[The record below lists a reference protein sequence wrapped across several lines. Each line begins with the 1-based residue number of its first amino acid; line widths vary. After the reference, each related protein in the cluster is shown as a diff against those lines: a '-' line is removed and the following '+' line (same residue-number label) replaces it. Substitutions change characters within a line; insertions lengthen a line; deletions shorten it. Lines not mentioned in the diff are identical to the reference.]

1 MDCFAMFRGLRTFQI
16 LSLAVVASLAV
27 AVSPGARAETFL
39 TVDDVPVDVTAKDA
53 NAARDQAIATV
64 QSKAFDK
71 LMGQLVPNAAD
82 VARLHPGQQQIEGFV
97 QDFMVENE
105 RVSTVRYIGT
115 YSVRFRESLVRKYL
129 ADSGVGSVA
138 GIASVDGQQQVT
150 STEQLPMGVRT
161 SFQIGAP
168 VVSIEEWVKLRNQLA
183 GTAGVQRVQLDALTR
198 SGAAVTLDFLGDV
211 IALQAALANS
221 GYVLAQMSPA
231 DAGGPGTFQLR
242 PAGSAPP
249 PPPQA
254 SVQ

>member
-1 MDCFAMFRGLRTFQI
+1 MFRGLRTFQI
-16 LSLAVVASLAV
+16 LSSTAAFCLALTAA
-27 AVSPGARAETFL
+27 PGARAETYL

-53 NAARDQAIATV
+53 NAARDQAIAAV

-71 LMGQLVPNAAD
+71 LVGQLVTNAAD
-82 VARLHPGQQQIEGFV
+82 QARLHPGQQQIEGFV

-129 ADSGVGSVA
+129 ADSGIGSVA
-138 GIASVDGQQQVT
+138 GIGSADGQQQVT
-150 STEQLPMGVRT
+150 STEQLPTGVPT
-161 SFQIGAP
+161 AFPIAVP
-168 VVSIEEWVKLRNQLA
+168 VVSIEEWVKLHSRLA
-183 GTAGVQRVQLDALTR
+183 GTPGVQRVQLDALTR
-198 SGAAVTLDFLGDV
+198 NGAAITLDFLGDV
-211 IALQAALANS
+211 IALQAALAGS
-221 GYVLAQMSPA
+221 GYMLAQISPA
-231 DAGGPGTFQLR
+231 DASGPGTFQLR